1 VARAVDRL
9 LRPAPAD
16 RTSLT
21 APVMTEAEGRTEAPR
36 TVLQGGRAKAYRPL
50 AEGDR
55 RTAFLA
61 GIAAYERGD
70 FFLAHELLE
79 PAWMG
84 TDDPVE
90 RDLHQGFIKLAAG
103 YVHAVRGNPEGML
116 KNLRGARERL
126 EAVAGAPGLA
136 IAALPGGGQLDV
148 PALVAAID
156 ERIRELG
163 RIASIE
169 VIDPPRLEAR

>member
-1 VARAVDRL
+1 V
-9 LRPAPAD
+9 
-16 RTSLT
+16 T
-21 APVMTEAEGRTEAPR
+21 TEAEGRTEARR

-61 GIAAYERGD
+61 GVAAYERGD

-90 RDLHQGFIKLAAG
+90 RDLHQGLIKLAAG

-126 EAVAGAPGLA
+126 EAVAIAGSSLA

-148 PALVAAID
+148 AALVAAID

-163 RIASIE
+163 RFASVE

>member
-1 VARAVDRL
+1 MV
-9 LRPAPAD
+9 
-16 RTSLT
+16 
-21 APVMTEAEGRTEAPR
+21 
-36 TVLQGGRAKAYRPL
+36 QGGRAKAYRPL
-50 AEGDR
+50 AEADR

-61 GIAAYERGD
+61 GVAAYERGD

-90 RDLHQGFIKLAAG
+90 RDLHQGLIKLAAG

-126 EAVAGAPGLA
+126 EAVAVAGASGVA
-136 IAALPGGGQLDV
+136 VAALPGGGQLDV
-148 PALVAAID
+148 PALIAAID

-163 RIASIE
+163 QLASVE
-169 VIDPPRLEAR
+169 VIDPPRLGGR

>member
-1 VARAVDRL
+1 
-9 LRPAPAD
+9 
-16 RTSLT
+16 
-21 APVMTEAEGRTEAPR
+21 MTEADGRTEGRR

-50 AEGDR
+50 AEADR

-61 GIAAYERGD
+61 GVAAYERGD

-90 RDLHQGFIKLAAG
+90 RDLHQGLIKLAAG

-126 EAVAGAPGLA
+126 EAAAMAGASGLA

-156 ERIRELG
+156 ARIRELG
-163 RIASIE
+163 QLASVE
-169 VIDPPRLEAR
+169 VIDPPRLGGR

>member
-1 VARAVDRL
+1 
-9 LRPAPAD
+9 
-16 RTSLT
+16 
-21 APVMTEAEGRTEAPR
+21 MTEAEGRTEGRR

-50 AEGDR
+50 AEADR

-90 RDLHQGFIKLAAG
+90 RDLHQGLIKLAAG

-116 KNLRGARERL
+116 KNLRGARDRL
-126 EAVAGAPGLA
+126 DAVAIAGASGLA
-136 IAALPGGGQLDV
+136 IAALPGGGQLDIS
-148 PALVAAID
+148 ALVEAID
-156 ERIRELG
+156 ARIRELG
-163 RIASIE
+163 RIASVD
-169 VIDPPRLEAR
+169 VIDPPRLGGR

>member
-1 VARAVDRL
+1 MAE
-9 LRPAPAD
+9 
-16 RTSLT
+16 T
-21 APVMTEAEGRTEAPR
+21 EGRTEGRRTEGRR

-50 AEGDR
+50 SEAGR

-84 TDDPVE
+84 TDDPIE
-90 RDLHQGFIKLAAG
+90 RDLHQGLIKLAAG
-103 YVHAVRGNPEGML
+103 YVHAVRGNPEGMR

-126 EAVAGAPGLA
+126 EAVAIAGASGLA

-148 PALVAAID
+148 AALVEAIE

-163 RIASIE
+163 RTAL
-169 VIDPPRLEAR
+169 VDAMDPPALERR

>member
-1 VARAVDRL
+1 
-9 LRPAPAD
+9 
-16 RTSLT
+16 
-21 APVMTEAEGRTEAPR
+21 MTESDGRTEVRR

-50 AEGDR
+50 AEADR
-55 RTAFLA
+55 RSAFLA

-90 RDLHQGFIKLAAG
+90 RDLHQGLIKLAAG

-126 EAVAGAPGLA
+126 EAVAIAGASGLA

-148 PALVAAID
+148 AALVDA
-156 ERIRELG
+156 
-163 RIASIE
+163 IE
-169 VIDPPRLEAR
+169 VRIQMLERSVSLELIDAPTLDGR

>member
-1 VARAVDRL
+1 M
-9 LRPAPAD
+9 
-16 RTSLT
+16 
-21 APVMTEAEGRTEAPR
+21 MTEADGRTEGRR
-36 TVLQGGRAKAYRPL
+36 TVVQGGRAKAYRPL
-50 AEGDR
+50 AEADR

-61 GIAAYERGD
+61 GVAAYERGD

-90 RDLHQGFIKLAAG
+90 RDLHQGLIKLAAG

-126 EAVAGAPGLA
+126 EAVAMAGASGLA

-148 PALVAAID
+148 PALVAEFDA
-156 ERIRELG
+156 RLRELG
-163 RIASIE
+163 QLASVE
-169 VIDPPRLEAR
+169 VIDPPQLGGR

>member
-1 VARAVDRL
+1 
-9 LRPAPAD
+9 
-16 RTSLT
+16 
-21 APVMTEAEGRTEAPR
+21 MTEAEGRTEGRR
-36 TVLQGGRAKAYRPL
+36 TVIQGGRAKAYRPL
-50 AEGDR
+50 AEADR

-61 GIAAYERGD
+61 GVAAYERGD

-90 RDLHQGFIKLAAG
+90 RDLHQGLIKLAAG
-103 YVHAVRGNPEGML
+103 YVHAVRGNPAGML

-126 EAVAGAPGLA
+126 EAVAIAGASGVT

-148 PALVAAID
+148 AGLVEAID

-163 RIASIE
+163 RTASVE
-169 VIDPPRLEAR
+169 FIDPPRLGGR